1 MLTQSSIEPSQRQCR
16 VEVWIV
22 AQSMH
27 PSGAEIVGFFS
38 VACIRAQRS
47 AARSRFAMNE
57 QRIRCTNGFST
68 LLETLAPQCW
78 QAVAII
84 SHRAV
89 GFGCSGRCAPTCG
102 SPFGL
107 LAASSDALRP
117 CDGGVLELFG
127 VLGGRPSLASSSA
140 TRVRSAVFSAT
151 RASIRAIS
159 ATINASFSGESR
171 KGNSGGAVIHRL
183 THIPRREASPFK
195 RPESIHRTPIP
206 SGR

>member
-1 MLTQSSIEPSQRQCR
+1 M
-16 VEVWIV
+16 
-22 AQSMH
+22 
-27 PSGAEIVGFFS
+27 
-38 VACIRAQRS
+38 
-47 AARSRFAMNE
+47 SRE
-57 QRIRCTNGFST
+57 CTNGFST

-89 GFGCSGRCAPTCG
+89 GFGCSGRCAPACG
-102 SPFGL
+102 LPLSFGRRVGL
-107 LAASSDALRP
+107 VAASSDALRP
-117 CDGGVLELFG
+117 CEGGVLELFG

-151 RASIRAIS
+151 RASIRPIS

-171 KGNSGGAVIHRL
+171 KGNSGGGVSGVIHRL

-195 RPESIHRTPIP
+195 RPESIHRTPIL